1 MSGVNN
7 YDDNFEKSIEDI
19 RRRIQ
24 KISREMG
31 WGDYYIHHKSPSE
44 NSENFDDLFE
54 TTSETNEKKPDSQES
69 IDAKKARENALNNI
83 KKQLMGK

>member
-7 YDDNFEKSIEDI
+7 YDDQFKKSIEDI

-31 WGDYYIHHKSPSE
+31 WGDYYKSTAFSA
-44 NSENFDDLFE
+44 ENFDDLFE

-69 IDAKKARENALNNI
+69 IEAKNARENALNNI

>member
-31 WGDYYIHHKSPSE
+31 WGDYYIHHKSP
-44 NSENFDDLFE
+44 SENFDDLFE